1 LIEEIGKEK
10 GTIFQFR
17 PFHAIQDDYLES
29 NQILSFDFLLWG
41 KMTLAESAE
50 AGSVLPFSTPY
61 FHILTTF
68 EHYVKHYFLMGI
80 GKINLDF

>member
-1 LIEEIGKEK
+1 M
-10 GTIFQFR
+10 IFQFR

-29 NQILSFDFLLWG
+29 NQILSFGFLLLG

-68 EHYVKHYFLMGI
+68 EHHVKHYFLMGVR
-80 GKINLDF
+80 KINLDF